1 MKSATG
7 RAIGSV
13 VAGQLVTNAGLTIPQ
28 TFNTV
33 GAFTIVSGTFGY
45 IFYQIVRELGLR
57 HWCLT

>member
-45 IFYQIVRELGLR
+45 IFYQIVR
-57 HWCLT
+57 